1 MGIKQSTRRPYAERR
16 EPYLLVFLVSFAI
29 LMIVILPV
37 MIFTGGYFIYYGDF
51 NSQQL
56 PFYYLAHDAVQNG
69 AFGWNWMT
77 DLGANF
83 IGSYSFYLLGSPFFW
98 LTVPFPQEWV
108 LYMIPYLLGLKHAV
122 AALTAYAYIR
132 RFVRSKPASFIG
144 ALLYAF
150 SGFQLYNIFFNHW
163 SSASMR
169 TAAAYSR
176 WRSRSWAS

>member
-29 LMIVILPV
+29 LMVVILPV

-56 PFYYLAHDAVQNG
+56 PFYWLAHEAVQNG

-108 LYMIPYLLGLKHAV
+108 LG
-122 AALTAYAYIR
+122 ALSGASPHPLS
-132 RFVRSKPASFIG
+132 VRCSMHSPASSSII
-144 ALLYAF
+144 F
-150 SGFQLYNIFFNHW
+150 SSIIFTMSQHF
-163 SSASMR
+163 
-169 TAAAYSR
+169 SR
-176 WRSRSWAS
+176 CC